1 VTADRWWLSWSLD
14 PDLVVA
20 LVLGAGCY
28 VAGVRRLAGGP
39 VRVPPGRRIAFG
51 AGWLSIVV
59 ALVSPLD
66 NAAGSSFAAHMVQHM
81 VLLLV
86 APPLL
91 LLGATASVVL
101 AGLPSPVGR
110 TVASGGQ
117 RLAAGRLGRQIRS
130 RWGPRTALALFVAV
144 LWLWHLPAAYD
155 WALRQ
160 QLVHEAEHGS
170 YLLAGL
176 AYWHWVIAALDR
188 RLPSGLLL
196 RRLGY
201 VAVGLLGCWL
211 LGVVLGLA
219 VHPLYHGYLAG
230 GRSQAAVLADQQ
242 LGAGIMWAPGMVP
255 FDIAGAVLVQRW
267 LACDARAATR
277 GSPVTVS
284 ADGQTAA

>member
-1 VTADRWWLSWSLD
+1 MTADRWWLSWSLD
-14 PDLVVA
+14 PDLAVA
-20 LVLGAGCY
+20 LVLVAGSY

-39 VRVPPGRRIAFG
+39 LRVPPHRRIAFV

-66 NAAGSSFAAHMVQHM
+66 SVAAFSFAAHMIQHM

-91 LLGATASVVL
+91 LMGGAATVVL
-101 AGLPSPVGR
+101 AGLPALGRRTVVSVGR
-110 TVASGGQ
+110 
-117 RLAAGRLGRQIRS
+117 RLAAGRLGRQLQS
-130 RWGPRTALALFVAV
+130 RWNPEAALVLFVAV
-144 LWLWHLPAAYD
+144 LWLWHLPAPYD
-155 WALRQ
+155 WALGH
-160 QLVHEAEHGS
+160 QLVHEVEHGS

-176 AYWHWVIAALDR
+176 AYWHWVVAALDR

-201 VAVGLLGCWL
+201 VAAGLLGCWL

-219 VHPLYHGYLAG
+219 MHPLYEGYLTA
-230 GRSQAAVLADQQ
+230 GRSPVAVLADQQ

-267 LACDARAATR
+267 LASDARAATR
-277 GSPVTVS
+277 RSPVTVS